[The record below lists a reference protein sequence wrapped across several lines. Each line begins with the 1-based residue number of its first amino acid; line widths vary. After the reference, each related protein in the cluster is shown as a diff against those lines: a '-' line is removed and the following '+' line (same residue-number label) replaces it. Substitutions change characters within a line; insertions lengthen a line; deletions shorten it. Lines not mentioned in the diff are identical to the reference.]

1 MALAQ
6 VAAAESAGA
15 IVLVPESDEG
25 GDPAA
30 VAAALGERALRSA
43 RPNGFRTVV
52 LVGGDTTAEVLG
64 DAVVSVGGTV
74 APGVAWS
81 RPWGESGPLRAHEA
95 GRVRDPVDARRPARG
110 STRVSGSLADGDHDG
125 RRVGR
130 RSRDRVAHC
139 C

>member
-15 IVLVPESDEG
+15 IVLVPESDAG

-30 VAAALGERALRSA
+30 VAAALGERALRA
-43 RPNGFRTVV
+43 LDANGFRTVV

-81 RPWGESGPLRAHEA
+81 RPWGESGPLVLTKA
-95 GRVRDPVDARRPARG
+95 GRVREPVDARRPARG
-110 STRVSGSLADGDHDG
+110 THSRERFVADGDHDG
-125 RRVGR
+125 RRVRR